1 MRKKLLYFAILAAVG
16 GGMMTSC
23 SEDDLSSES
32 VIISKQTKDTEFDK
46 WLKAAFVDPYN
57 IDFAYR
63 YDDKESDLRYYIV
76 PADYDQAV
84 ILAHI
89 VKYTCVEAYDEV
101 AGYTFTRTYFPK
113 RFQLFGDWQFR
124 NNGTYVLGTAEG
136 GRKIYLYGVN
146 YLASI
151 LAGETGQGSFEFDYG
166 TDIIANLNHFYLKTI
181 HHEFTHIL
189 NQTKDYSADYQQI
202 TGKDYLADDWSTDE
216 GEEGYLERG
225 FITPYSQHSHQE
237 DFAEMLSEYV
247 TNSAEQWDAWMEE
260 AGDEGAGLLA
270 QKLDIV
276 RDYMNATFHIDIDK
290 LRSSVL
296 GREHDIATG
305 KVNLTDLTVK

>member
-16 GGMMTSC
+16 GAMMTSC

-32 VIISKQTKDTEFDK
+32 VIISKQTNETEFDK
-46 WLKAAFVDPYN
+46 WLKAAFAAPYN

-63 YDDKESDLRYYIV
+63 YDDKESDLNYYIV
-76 PADYDQAV
+76 PADYNQAV
-84 ILAHI
+84 MLAHI

-124 NNGTYVLGTAEG
+124 NNGTYILGTAEG
-136 GRKIYLYGVN
+136 GRKICLYGVN
-146 YLASI
+146 YLNSI
-151 LAGETGQGSFEFDYG
+151 LAGKAGQGSFAFEHN
-166 TDIIANLNHFYLKTI
+166 TDVVANLNLYYLKTI

-202 TGKDYLADDWSTDE
+202 TGKDYLAEDWSTAE
-216 GEEGYLERG
+216 GETGYLQRG
-225 FITPYSQHSHQE
+225 FISAYSQKEHSE
-237 DFAEMLSEYV
+237 DFAEMLSLYV
-247 TNSAEQWDAWMEE
+247 TNTPDQWDAWMEE
-260 AGDEGAGLLA
+260 AGDGADLLN

-276 RDYMNATFHIDIDK
+276 RDYMKATFHIDIDQ

-296 GREHDIATG
+296 GREYDIAVG
-305 KVNLTDLTVK
+305 KVDLTDLTVK

>member
-16 GGMMTSC
+16 GAMMTSC

-32 VIISKQTKDTEFDK
+32 VIISKQTNDTEFDK
-46 WLKAAFVDPYN
+46 WLKVAFADPYN

-63 YDDKESDLRYYIV
+63 YDDKESDLRYYII

-101 AGYTFTRTYFPK
+101 AGFTFTRTYFPK
-113 RFQLFGDWQFR
+113 RFQLFGDWQWR
-124 NNGTYVLGTAEG
+124 NNGTIVLGTAEG

-146 YLASI
+146 YLNSI
-151 LAGETGQGSFEFDYG
+151 LAGKEGQGSFVFDFG
-166 TDIIANLNHFYLKTI
+166 TDVVANLNHFYLKTI

-189 NQTKDYSADYQQI
+189 NQTKEYSADYQQI

-216 GEEGYLERG
+216 GKEGYLERG

-247 TNSAEQWDAWMEE
+247 TNSPEQWDAWMEE
-260 AGDEGAGLLA
+260 AGDEGAALLN

-276 RDYMNATFHIDIDK
+276 RDYMKATFRIDIDQ

-296 GREHDIATG
+296 GREYDIAVG
-305 KVNLTDLTVK
+305 KVDLTDLTVK